1 MTTKE
6 LRASK
11 AQLDAARQVFTR
23 DNSKVFPDHKSMPSI
38 LDDLRAALDWIEQRA
53 TTEKDGLLVERLQK
67 TIAKSTV
74 K

>member
-1 MTTKE
+1 MKLE
-6 LRASK
+6 IKLNP
-11 AQLDAARQVFTR
+11 DA
-23 DNSKVFPDHKSMPSI
+23 DM

-67 TIAKSTV
+67 TIAKGTI